1 MHYQIDGC
9 KKKSYLSVD
18 WKKMQDVKKKL
29 IPQCL
34 LLQPIKK
41 NAERISKVNNQG
53 KERESILKVLAL
65 SKIYQY

>member
-1 MHYQIDGC
+1 
-9 KKKSYLSVD
+9 
-18 WKKMQDVKKKL
+18 MQDVKKKL

-41 NAERISKVNNQG
+41 NAERMSKVNNQG

>member
-41 NAERISKVNNQG
+41 NAERMSKVNTVIKAKKG
-53 KERESILKVLAL
+53 KV
-65 SKIYQY
+65 Y